1 MCSVVGIVNLSG
13 LPVGPSDLEIMD
25 RVVAPQRFHGG
36 GISYHRNMRTVFRRL
51 AVIDPLTRFNRLA
64 KVIAR
69 VLPVRWLR
77 KIWDLLYFGTIAL
90 LYPINLILSRKRRH
104 IVYKNSVLHI
114 SFMVHEPFYT
124 VKILR
129 KYGLKAD
136 YLAIGESPLW
146 NKSDFCIKYS
156 ILPNIRALQEF
167 FWFWRLVA
175 KYDVI
180 HSHFMV
186 TLTMSG
192 WELSVLKKMGRKI
205 VIRYAGCEIRNR
217 EKNMTLHPDVNI
229 CQDCDYQASICKSEV
244 NRKKRELFKKHG
256 DVFLVTTPDMKDFV
270 PEAEHFPFFAP
281 EVNLQS
287 CAYHSEQSIKKS
299 VTKIVHATVHP
310 GVEGTKHIE
319 RAINNLKNKGYKINF
334 VFLNGVTHHRVLEEF
349 QDADLSIGKM
359 KMGYYA
365 NAQIESMFLGVP
377 TITYVRPDFMNRE
390 LEDSGLIFTTIDK
403 LQETLEYYLT
413 HPEELENKRRIA
425 RASILRLHNNEKLAK
440 RLIDLYQNI
449 NP

>member
-1 MCSVVGIVNLSG
+1 
-13 LPVGPSDLEIMD
+13 
-25 RVVAPQRFHGG
+25 
-36 GISYHRNMRTVFRRL
+36 
-51 AVIDPLTRFNRLA
+51 
-64 KVIAR
+64 
-69 VLPVRWLR
+69 
-77 KIWDLLYFGTIAL
+77 
-90 LYPINLILSRKRRH
+90 
-104 IVYKNSVLHI
+104 
-114 SFMVHEPFYT
+114 
-124 VKILR
+124 
-129 KYGLKAD
+129 
-136 YLAIGESPLW
+136 
-146 NKSDFCIKYS
+146 
-156 ILPNIRALQEF
+156 
-167 FWFWRLVA
+167 
-175 KYDVI
+175 
-180 HSHFMV
+180 
-186 TLTMSG
+186 
-192 WELSVLKKMGRKI
+192 
-205 VIRYAGCEIRNR
+205 
-217 EKNMTLHPDVNI
+217 
-229 CQDCDYQASICKSEV
+229 
-244 NRKKRELFKKHG
+244 
-256 DVFLVTTPDMKDFV
+256 MKDFV

-287 CAYHSEQSIKKS
+287 CAYHSEHSIKKS

-403 LQETLEYYLT
+403 LEETLEYYLT

-440 RLIDLYQNI
+440 QLIDLYQNI